1 MEGRKGKEMKTERNF
16 EYYNS
21 RKQCLAS
28 KRDNYLPKWDEI
40 SVFVDPRNAYFRV
53 KRSNGDLSQLI
64 PKMDD
69 TAQSLLPI
77 YAAVLNS
84 MLTPQA
90 YIWHRLQFFNPEVQ
104 KQYGP
109 LLGEENK
116 FIYNRRYSAY
126 SNFSPAMNECYMSA
140 GAYGHAI
147 MQLDPDYKHKCI
159 SYLTLPI
166 REFYIDKDA
175 YGFINVFYRQVEYT
189 MRNLMSIFPNYL
201 PDKYKDRDDLKW
213 LDEHVTLLHAVEPS
227 FEKSGHYHSAYIDLT
242 NKEIIEEK
250 ELKYSPYLCFRAA
263 VFPSSDDP
271 YGFSPCMSVLP
282 SIKALNSLQFN
293 FLKQTDLVGQPT
305 LLTNSDVID
314 ARKVAASG
322 QVIEGGIDDEG
333 RPMVQALR
341 AYGDLPSMDFLI
353 QKYQDSVATALLAK
367 YMALMS
373 DTQSR
378 SATDAMIKS
387 NERANLVA
395 PSGDRISREF
405 LLPLIE
411 TELAIYGEMNILP
424 AMPKELK
431 EIGSEFDIILDNPML
446 KGQRMDSVN
455 SAVSM
460 MGMLGQFAQL
470 DSNIVNSV
478 DPDKMLRY
486 IQENMNVPS
495 EVMRTAD
502 EVAAL
507 NEAQAQQQQI
517 AEMVNAAPQVG
528 KAMKDIASAQQMN
541 EEAQ

>member
-1 MEGRKGKEMKTERNF
+1 MKKERDF
-16 EYYNS
+16 EYYDS
-21 RKQCLAS
+21 RKQILAS
-28 KRDNYLPKWDEI
+28 KRDNYLPKWDELAI
-40 SVFVDPRNAYFRV
+40 FVDPKHAYFRV
-53 KRSNGDLSQLI
+53 KRSNGQMTQLI

-84 MLTPQA
+84 MITPQA
-90 YIWHRLQFFNPEVQ
+90 YIWHKLQFFNDEMQ
-104 KQYGP
+104 KKYGP
-109 LLGEENK
+109 LLDEENK

-126 SNFSPAMNECYMSA
+126 SNFSSSMNECYMSG
-140 GAYGHAI
+140 GAFGHAI
-147 MQLDPDYKHKCI
+147 MFIDPDYKHKCI
-159 SYLTLPI
+159 SYQTLPI

-175 YGFINVFYRQVEYT
+175 YGFVNVFYREVVYSV
-189 MRNLMSIFPNYL
+189 RNLLSVFPNYL
-201 PDKYKDRDDLKW
+201 PDKYKDRQDLKW
-213 LDEHVTLLHAVEPS
+213 LDDKITLLHAVEPS
-227 FEKSGHYHSAYIDLT
+227 FEESGKYHSAYIDTT
-242 NKEIIEEK
+242 NKQIIEES
-250 ELKYSPYLCFRAA
+250 EMDYCPYLCFRAS

-314 ARKVAASG
+314 GRKVAASG

-333 RPMVQALR
+333 RPMVQVLR
-341 AYGDLPSMDFLI
+341 AYGDLPSMDYLI
-353 QKYQDSVATALLAK
+353 QKYQDSISTVLLAK

-395 PSGDRISREF
+395 PSGDRIAREF

-411 TELAIYGEMNILP
+411 TELTIYGKMGILP
-424 AMPKELK
+424 QMPAELK
-431 EIGSEFDIILDNPML
+431 DLDTSFDIILDNPML

-460 MGMLGQFAQL
+460 MGMVGQFAQL
-470 DSNIVNSV
+470 DSSIVNSV
-478 DPDKMLRY
+478 DVDKLLRY

-495 EVMRTAD
+495 NVMRTPD
-502 EVAAL
+502 EVAEL
-507 NEAQAQQQQI
+507 NAAQAQQQ
-517 AEMVNAAPQVG
+517 EMAAMAQAAPGVG
-528 KAMKDIASAQQMN
+528 KAMKDIAQAQQIS
-541 EEAQ
+541 EGGQ

>member
-1 MEGRKGKEMKTERNF
+1 MKPERTF

-21 RKQCLAS
+21 RKQSLDS
-28 KRDNYLPKWDEI
+28 KRSNYIPKWDEI
-40 SVFVDPRNAYFRV
+40 AVFVDPRNAYFRV
-53 KRSNGDLSQLI
+53 KRSNGNLTQLI

-90 YIWHRLQFFNPEVQ
+90 YVWHKLQFFDPDLQ
-104 KQYGP
+104 KRFGP
-109 LLGEENK
+109 QLDEENK

-140 GAYGHAI
+140 GAFGHAI
-147 MQLDPDYKHKCI
+147 MQLDPDRKHKCI
-159 SYLTLPI
+159 SYQTLPI
-166 REFYIDKDA
+166 REFSIDKDA
-175 YGFINVFYRQVEYT
+175 YGFVNVFYREVIYT
-189 MRNLMSIFPNYL
+189 MRNLMSVFPGYM
-201 PDKYKDRDDLKW
+201 PEKYRGREDLKW
-213 LDEHVTLLHAVEPS
+213 LDDKITLLHAVEPS
-227 FEKSGHYHSAYIDLT
+227 FEKSGHYHSAYIDMT
-242 NKEIIEEK
+242 NKAIIEES
-250 ELKYSPYLCFRAA
+250 ELKYCPYLCFRSS

-322 QVIEGGIDDEG
+322 MVVEGGIDDEG
-333 RPMVQALR
+333 REMVKTLR
-341 AYGDLPSMDFLI
+341 TYSDMPSMDYLI
-353 QKYQDSVATALLAK
+353 QKYQDSISTALLAK

-411 TELAIYGEMNILP
+411 TELAIYGDMNILP
-424 AMPKELK
+424 PMPAELG
-431 EIGSEFDIILDNPML
+431 EVNNEFDILLDNPML

-455 SAVSM
+455 SAVNL
-460 MGMLGQFAQL
+460 MGMVGQFAKL
-470 DSNIVNSV
+470 NPSIANSV
-478 DPDKMLRY
+478 DVDKLLRY
-486 IQENMNVPS
+486 IQENMNVPTS
-495 EVMRTAD
+495 VMNTP
-502 EVAAL
+502 EQV
-507 NEAQAQQQQI
+507 EAQNAADAQQQQL
-517 AEMVNAAPQVG
+517 AAVVNAAPQVG
-528 KAMKDIASAQQMN
+528 KAIKDIADAESTMEGNA
-541 EEAQ
+541 

>member
-1 MEGRKGKEMKTERNF
+1 MKPERNY

-21 RKQCLAS
+21 RKQTLAS
-28 KRDNYLPKWDEI
+28 KRTNYIPKWDEI
-40 SVFVDPRNAYFRV
+40 AVFVDPRNAYFRV
-53 KRSNGDLSQLI
+53 KRNNGNLTQLI

-69 TAQSLLPI
+69 VAQSMLPI

-84 MLTPQA
+84 MLTPAA
-90 YIWHRLQFFNPEVQ
+90 YIWHKLQFYDPEIQ

-109 LLGEENK
+109 RLDEENK

-140 GAYGHAI
+140 GAFGHAI

-159 SYLTLPI
+159 SYQTLPI

-175 YGFINVFYRQVEYT
+175 YGFVNVFYREVEYT
-189 MRNLMSIFPNYL
+189 MRNLLTIFPDYM
-201 PDKYKDRDDLKW
+201 PKKYQDRQDLKW
-213 LDEHVTLLHAVEPS
+213 LDDRVTLLHAVEPS
-227 FEKSGHYHSAYIDLT
+227 FEKAGKYHSAYIDMT
-242 NKEIIEEK
+242 NKQIIEEK
-250 ELKYSPYLCFRAA
+250 EMKWCPYICFRSA

-322 QVIEGGIDDEG
+322 MVVEGGIDDEG
-333 RPMVQALR
+333 REMVKALR
-341 AYGDLPSMDFLI
+341 TYSDLPSMDFLI
-353 QKYQDSVATALLAK
+353 NKYQDSIATALLAK

-395 PSGDRISREF
+395 PSGDRIGREF
-405 LLPLIE
+405 LLPMIE
-411 TELAIYGEMNILP
+411 TELAIYGDMNILP
-424 AMPKELK
+424 QMPAELK
-431 EIGSEFDIILDNPML
+431 DLDTSFDILLDNPML
-446 KGQRMDSVN
+446 KSQRMDSVN

-470 DSNIVNSV
+470 DTNIVNTV
-478 DPDKMLRY
+478 DADKMLRY
-486 IQENMNVPS
+486 IQENMNVPTQ
-495 EVMRTAD
+495 VMRTPE

-507 NEAQAQQQQI
+507 NKAAAQQQQLAAI
-517 AEMVNAAPQVG
+517 VNAAPQVG
-528 KAMKDIASAQQMN
+528 KAMKDMA
-541 EEAQ
+541 EAQNASNQ

>member
-1 MEGRKGKEMKTERNF
+1 MKPVRDY
-16 EYYNS
+16 EYYKA

-28 KRDNYLPKWDEI
+28 KRNNYLPKWDELA
-40 SVFVDPRNAYFRV
+40 VFVDPRNAYFRV
-53 KRSNGDLSQLI
+53 KRSNGDLTQLI

-69 TAQSLLPI
+69 TAQSMLPI

-90 YIWHRLQFFNPEVQ
+90 YVWHKLQFYNPDVQ

-109 LLGEENK
+109 LLDEENK

-140 GAYGHAI
+140 GAFGHAI
-147 MQLDPDYKHKCI
+147 MQLDPDRKHKCI
-159 SYLTLPI
+159 SYTTLPI

-175 YGFINVFYRQVEYT
+175 YGFVNVFYREVEYT
-189 MRNLMSIFPNYL
+189 MRNLLTVFPNYM
-201 PDKYKDRDDLKW
+201 PEKYKDRQDLKW
-213 LDEHVTLLHAVEPS
+213 LDERITLLHAVEPS
-227 FEKSGHYHSAYIDLT
+227 FLESGKYHSAYIDLT
-242 NKEIIEEK
+242 NKAIIEET
-250 ELKYSPYLCFRAA
+250 EMKYCPYLCFRAS

-322 QVIEGGIDDEG
+322 TVVEGGIDDEG

-341 AYGDLPSMDFLI
+341 TYNDLPAMDYLI

-411 TELAIYGEMNILP
+411 TELAIYGDMNVLP
-424 AMPKELK
+424 SMPAELK
-431 EIGSEFDIILDNPML
+431 DMDAGFDIVLDNPML
-446 KGQRMDSVN
+446 KSQRGDSVN
-455 SAVSM
+455 SAINLVGTM
-460 MGMLGQFAQL
+460 GQFAQL
-470 DSNIVNSV
+470 DPNIVNSV
-478 DPDKMLRY
+478 DIDKIFRY
-486 IQENMNVPS
+486 IQENLNVPS
-495 EVMRTAD
+495 SVMRTPE
-502 EVAAL
+502 EVAEL
-507 NEAQAQQQQI
+507 NAAQAQQQQLM
-517 AEMVNAAPQVG
+517 ALTQAAPNVG
-528 KAMKDIASAQQMN
+528 KAMKDIAQAQQIS
-541 EEAQ
+541 EGGQ

>member
-1 MEGRKGKEMKTERNF
+1 MQKVRNF
-16 EYYNS
+16 EYYTNRNS
-21 RKQCLAS
+21 RLES
-28 KRDNYLPKWDEI
+28 LREPYLPKWDEI
-40 SVFVDPRNAYFRV
+40 AVFCDPRNAYFRV
-53 KRSNGDLSQLI
+53 KRSNGDLTQLI

-90 YIWHRLQFFNPEVQ
+90 YIWHKLQFFDPELQ

-109 LLGEENK
+109 QLDEENT

-147 MQLDPDYKHKCI
+147 MEMIPDYKHKCI
-159 SYLTLPI
+159 SYQTLPI
-166 REFYIDKDA
+166 REFCIDKDA
-175 YGFINVFYRQVEYT
+175 YGFINTFYRKVEYT
-189 MRNLMSIFPNYL
+189 MRNLMSIFPEYM
-201 PDKYKDRDDLKW
+201 PEKYRNRDDIKW
-213 LDEHVTLLHAVEPS
+213 LDEHITLLHAVEPS
-227 FEKSGHYHSAYIDLT
+227 FEESGKYHSAYIDLT
-242 NKEIIEEK
+242 NKAIIEET
-250 ELKYSPYLCFRAA
+250 ELKYCPYLCFRSS
-263 VFPSSDDP
+263 VFPSDTSA

-314 ARKVAASG
+314 GRKVTASG
-322 QVIEGGIDDEG
+322 SVIEGGIDDEG
-333 RPMVQALR
+333 RPMVQALK
-341 AYGDLPSMDFLI
+341 AYGDLPSMDYLI
-353 QKYQDSVATALLAK
+353 GKYQDSISTVLLAK

-405 LLPLIE
+405 LLPMIE
-411 TELAIYGEMNILP
+411 NELAIYGDMNILP
-424 AMPKELK
+424 PMPAELK
-431 EIGSEFDIILDNPML
+431 NVNSAFDIILSNPML

-455 SAVSM
+455 SAVNL
-460 MGMLGQFAQL
+460 MGMVGQFAQL
-470 DSNIVNSV
+470 DPSVANSINV
-478 DPDKMLRY
+478 DKLVRY
-486 IQENMNVPS
+486 LQENMNIPAS
-495 EVMRTAD
+495 VMNTP
-502 EVAAL
+502 EQVAAQ
-507 NEAQAQQQQI
+507 NEADAQQQQLM
-517 AEMVNAAPQVG
+517 AMVNAAPQVG
-528 KAMKDIASAQQMN
+528 KAMKDMADAQQTMGTN
-541 EEAQ
+541 A

>member
-1 MEGRKGKEMKTERNF
+1 MKTLRDFN
-16 EYYNS
+16 YYNQ
-21 RKQCLAS
+21 RKQTLSS
-28 KRDNYLPKWDEI
+28 KRTNYLPKWDEI
-40 SVFVDPRNAYFRV
+40 AVFVDPRNAYFRV
-53 KRSNGDLSQLI
+53 KRSNGNLSQLI

-90 YIWHRLQFFNPEVQ
+90 YIWHKLQFFDPEMQ
-104 KQYGP
+104 KNYGS
-109 LLGEENK
+109 LLDEENN

-126 SNFSPAMNECYMSA
+126 SNFSSAMNECYMSS
-140 GAYGHAI
+140 GAFGHSI

-159 SYLTLPI
+159 GYHTLPI

-175 YGFINVFYRQVEYT
+175 FGFVNVFYREVEYS
-189 MRNLMSIFPNYL
+189 MRNLLTIFPDYM
-201 PDKYKDRDDLKW
+201 PEKYKDRQDLKW
-213 LDEHVTLLHAVEPS
+213 LDERVTLLHAVEPS
-227 FEKSGHYHSAYIDLT
+227 FEASGKYHSAYIDLT
-242 NKEIIEEK
+242 NKQIIEET
-250 ELKYSPYLCFRAA
+250 ELKYCPYLCFRSA

-322 QVIEGGIDDEG
+322 SVIEGGIDDEG
-333 RPMVQALR
+333 RPMVQALK
-341 AYGDLPSMDFLI
+341 AYGDLPSMDYLI
-353 QKYQDSVATALLAK
+353 GKYQDSIATVLLAK

-373 DTQSR
+373 ETQSR

-411 TELAIYGEMNILP
+411 TELAIYGDMNILP
-424 AMPKELK
+424 PMPTELK
-431 EIGSEFDIILDNPML
+431 DLDTSFDIVLDNPML

-455 SAVSM
+455 SAVNM
-460 MGMLGQFAQL
+460 VGTMAQFAQL
-470 DSNIVNSV
+470 DPSIANSV
-478 DPDKMLRY
+478 DLSKLLAY
-486 IQENMNVPS
+486 IQTNMNVPAS
-495 EVMRTAD
+495 VMRTPE
-502 EVAAL
+502 EVTAL
-507 NEAQAQQQQI
+507 NEAQQQQQQLM
-517 AEMVNAAPQVG
+517 AMVNAAPQVG
-528 KAMKDIASAQQMN
+528 KAMKDVATAEQIANGGAQ
-541 EEAQ
+541 

>member
-1 MEGRKGKEMKTERNF
+1 MKTLRDFN
-16 EYYNS
+16 YYNQ
-21 RKQCLAS
+21 RKQTLSS
-28 KRDNYLPKWDEI
+28 KRTNYLPKWDEI
-40 SVFVDPRNAYFRV
+40 AVFVDPRNAYFRV
-53 KRSNGDLSQLI
+53 KRSNGNLSQLI

-90 YIWHRLQFFNPEVQ
+90 YIWHKLQFFDPEMQ
-104 KQYGP
+104 KNYGS
-109 LLGEENK
+109 LLDEENN

-126 SNFSPAMNECYMSA
+126 SNFSSAMNECYMSS
-140 GAYGHAI
+140 GAFGHAI

-159 SYLTLPI
+159 GYHTLPI

-175 YGFINVFYRQVEYT
+175 FGFVNVFYREVEYS
-189 MRNLMSIFPNYL
+189 MRNLLTIFPDYM
-201 PDKYKDRDDLKW
+201 PEKYKDRQDLKW
-213 LDEHVTLLHAVEPS
+213 LDERVTLLHAVEPS
-227 FEKSGHYHSAYIDLT
+227 FEASGKYHSAYIDLT
-242 NKEIIEEK
+242 NKQIIEET
-250 ELKYSPYLCFRAA
+250 ELKYCPYLCFRSA

-322 QVIEGGIDDEG
+322 SVIEGGIDDEG
-333 RPMVQALR
+333 RPMVQALK
-341 AYGDLPSMDFLI
+341 AYGDLPSMDYLI
-353 QKYQDSVATALLAK
+353 GKYQDSIATVLLAK

-373 DTQSR
+373 ETQSR

-411 TELAIYGEMNILP
+411 TELAIYGDMNILP
-424 AMPKELK
+424 PMPTELK
-431 EIGSEFDIILDNPML
+431 DLDTSFDIVLDNPML

-455 SAVSM
+455 SAVNM
-460 MGMLGQFAQL
+460 VGTMAQFAQL
-470 DSNIVNSV
+470 DPSITNSV
-478 DPDKMLRY
+478 DLSKLLAY
-486 IQENMNVPS
+486 IQTNMNVPAS
-495 EVMRTAD
+495 VMRTPE
-502 EVAAL
+502 EVTAL
-507 NEAQAQQQQI
+507 NEAQQQQQQLM
-517 AEMVNAAPQVG
+517 AMVNAAPQVG
-528 KAMKDIASAQQMN
+528 KAMKDVATAEQIANGGAQ
-541 EEAQ
+541 

>member
-1 MEGRKGKEMKTERNF
+1 MKLVRDFN
-16 EYYNS
+16 YYKA
-21 RKQCLAS
+21 RKQVLS
-28 KRDNYLPKWDEI
+28 GKRTNYLQKWDEI
-40 SVFVDPRNAYFRV
+40 SIFVDPRNAYFRV
-53 KRSNGDLSQLI
+53 KRSNGDQSHLVA
-64 PKMDD
+64 KMDD

-84 MLTPQA
+84 MITPQA
-90 YIWHRLQFFNPEVQ
+90 YVWHKLQFFDEELQ
-104 KQYGP
+104 KKYGP
-109 LLGEENK
+109 LLDAENK

-126 SNFSPAMNECYMSA
+126 SNFSSAMNECYMSG
-140 GAYGHAI
+140 GAFGHAI
-147 MQLDPDYKHKCI
+147 MFIDPDYKHKCI
-159 SYLTLPI
+159 SYQTLPI

-175 YGFINVFYRQVEYT
+175 YGFINVFYREVEYSV
-189 MRNLMSIFPNYL
+189 RNLLSVFPNYM
-201 PDKYKDRDDLKW
+201 PQKYKDRQDLKW
-213 LDEHVTLLHAVEPS
+213 LDDHITLLHAVEPS
-227 FEKSGHYHSAYIDLT
+227 FEQSGKYHSAYIDLT
-242 NKEIIEEK
+242 NSEIIEES
-250 ELKYSPYLCFRAA
+250 EMDYCPYLCFRAS

-341 AYGDLPSMDFLI
+341 AYGDLPSMDYLI
-353 QKYQDSVATALLAK
+353 QKYQDTISTVLLAK

-395 PSGDRISREF
+395 PSGDRIAREF

-411 TELAIYGEMNILP
+411 TELAIYGKMNILP
-424 AMPKELK
+424 PMPAELK
-431 EIGSEFDIILDNPML
+431 NVDTSFDIILDNPML

-455 SAVSM
+455 SAVNM
-460 MGMLGQFAQL
+460 MGMVGQFAQL
-470 DSNIVNSV
+470 DSNIVNTV
-478 DPDKMLRY
+478 DVDKLLRY
-486 IQENMNVPS
+486 IQENMNVPAQ
-495 EVMRTAD
+495 VMRTPD
-502 EVAAL
+502 EVAAM
-507 NEAQAQQQQI
+507 NEASAQQQELMAI
-517 AEMVNAAPQVG
+517 ANAAPNVG
-528 KAMKDIASAQQMN
+528 KAMKDIAQAQQIN
-541 EEAQ
+541 EGGQ

>member
-1 MEGRKGKEMKTERNF
+1 MKPVLDFN
-16 EYYNS
+16 YYIN
-21 RKQCLAS
+21 RKQLLSA
-28 KRDNYLPKWDEI
+28 KRQNYLTKWDEI
-40 SVFVDPRNAYFRV
+40 ACFCDPKNTYFRV
-53 KRSNGDLSQLI
+53 KRANGNLSQLI

-90 YIWHRLQFFNPEVQ
+90 YVWHKLQFFNSELQ
-104 KQYGP
+104 SQYGP
-109 LLGEENK
+109 LLDEENN

-140 GAYGHAI
+140 GAFGHAI
-147 MQLDPDYKHKCI
+147 MQMIPDYKHKCI
-159 SYLTLPI
+159 SYQTLPI

-175 YGFINVFYRQVEYT
+175 YGFINVFYREVEYT
-189 MRNLMSIFPNYL
+189 MRNLMSVFPDYM
-201 PDKYKDRDDLKW
+201 PEKYKDRQDLKW
-213 LDEHVTLLHAVEPS
+213 LDEHVTILHAVEPS
-227 FEKSGHYHSAYIDLT
+227 FEQSGKYHSAYIDLT
-242 NKEIIEEK
+242 NKEIISES
-250 ELKYSPYLCFRAA
+250 ELKYCPYLCFRSS

-314 ARKVAASG
+314 ARKVTASG
-322 QVIEGGIDDEG
+322 SVIEGGIDDEG

-353 QKYQDSVATALLAK
+353 QKYQDSISTALLAK

-411 TELAIYGEMNILP
+411 NELAIYGEMNILP
-424 AMPKELK
+424 QMPSELK
-431 EIGSEFDIILDNPML
+431 DIDTSFDVILDNPLL
-446 KGQRMDSVN
+446 KGMRMDSVN
-455 SAVSM
+455 SAVNLVGTM
-460 MGMLGQFAQL
+460 AQFAQM
-470 DSNIVNSV
+470 
-478 DPDKMLRY
+478 DPSITNTIDLAKLLTY
-486 IQENMNVPS
+486 IQTNMNVPS
-495 EVMRTAD
+495 SVMRTTE
-502 EVAAL
+502 EVEAL
-507 NEAQAQQQQI
+507 NEAAAQQQQL
-517 AEMVNAAPQVG
+517 AALVNAAPQVG
-528 KAMKDIASAQQMN
+528 SAMKDIAQAQQITN
-541 EEAQ
+541 GEA

>member
-1 MEGRKGKEMKTERNF
+1 MKPVRDFN
-16 EYYNS
+16 YYNA
-21 RKQCLAS
+21 RKQNLDS
-28 KRDNYLPKWDEI
+28 KRTNYIPKWDEI
-40 SVFVDPRNAYFRV
+40 AVFVDPRNAYFRV
-53 KRSNGDLSQLI
+53 KRSNGNLSQLI

-90 YIWHRLQFFNPEVQ
+90 YIWHKLQFFDPEMQ

-109 LLGEENK
+109 ALDEENK

-126 SNFSPAMNECYMSA
+126 SNFSPAMNEAYMSA
-140 GAYGHAI
+140 GAYGHSV
-147 MQLDPDYKHKCI
+147 MELVPDYKHKCI
-159 SYLTLPI
+159 SYQTLPI

-175 YGFINVFYRQVEYT
+175 YGFVNVFYREVIYS
-189 MRNLMSIFPNYL
+189 MRNLLSIFPNYM
-201 PDKYKDRDDLKW
+201 PEKYRTRDDLKW
-213 LDEHVTLLHAVEPS
+213 LDDKITLLHAVEPS
-227 FEKSGHYHSAYIDLT
+227 FEKSGHYHSAYVDLT
-242 NKEIIEEK
+242 NKEIIEET
-250 ELKYSPYLCFRAA
+250 ELKYCPYLCFRSS

-314 ARKVAASG
+314 ARKVSASG
-322 QVIEGGIDDEG
+322 MVIEGGIDDEG
-333 RPMVQALR
+333 REMVKALR
-341 AYGDLPSMDFLI
+341 TYSDLPSMDYLI
-353 QKYQDSVATALLAK
+353 QKYQDSVSTALLAK

-395 PSGDRISREF
+395 PSGDRVSREF

-411 TELAIYGEMNILP
+411 TELAIYGDMNILP
-424 AMPKELK
+424 PMPAELK
-431 EIGSEFDIILDNPML
+431 DLNSEFDIILDNPML

-455 SAVSM
+455 SAVNL
-460 MGMLGQFAQL
+460 MGMIGQFAQL
-470 DSNIVNSV
+470 DPNIANSINV
-478 DPDKMLRY
+478 DKLVRY
-486 IQENMNVPS
+486 IQENMNVPTQVMNTPE
-495 EVMRTAD
+495 EVEAQNTAD
-502 EVAAL
+502 
-507 NEAQAQQQQI
+507 AQQQQL
-517 AEMVNAAPQVG
+517 AAMVNAAPQVG
-528 KAMKDIASAQQMN
+528 KAMKDIASAQQITGGSL
-541 EEAQ
+541 

>member
-1 MEGRKGKEMKTERNF
+1 MITRRDFN
-16 EYYNS
+16 YYNT
-21 RKQCLAS
+21 RKENLSS
-28 KRDNYLPKWDEI
+28 KRTNYIPKWDEI
-40 SVFVDPRNAYFRV
+40 AVFVDPRNAYFKV
-53 KRSNGDLSQLI
+53 KRANGNLSQLI

-90 YIWHRLQFFNPEVQ
+90 YIWHKLQFFNPEIQ
-104 KQYGP
+104 KKYGP
-109 LLGEENK
+109 LLDEENN

-126 SNFSPAMNECYMSA
+126 SNFSSAMNECYMSS
-140 GAYGHAI
+140 GAFGHAI

-159 SYLTLPI
+159 GYHTLPI

-175 YGFINVFYRQVEYT
+175 FGFVNVFYREVEYT
-189 MRNLMSIFPNYL
+189 MRNLLTIFPDYM
-201 PDKYKDRDDLKW
+201 PQKYKDRQDLKW
-213 LDEHVTLLHAVEPS
+213 LDEHITLLHAVEPS
-227 FEKSGHYHSAYIDLT
+227 FEASGKYHSAYIDLT

-250 ELKYSPYLCFRAA
+250 ELKYCPYLCFRSA

-314 ARKVAASG
+314 ARKVTASG
-322 QVIEGGIDDEG
+322 SVIEGGIDDEG
-333 RPMVQALR
+333 RPMVQALK

-353 QKYQDSVATALLAK
+353 QKYQDSISTVLLAK

-373 DTQSR
+373 NTQSR

-411 TELAIYGEMNILP
+411 TELAIYGDMNILP
-424 AMPKELK
+424 PMPSELK
-431 EIGSEFDIILDNPML
+431 DLDTSFDVILDNPML

-455 SAVSM
+455 SAVNM
-460 MGMLGQFAQL
+460 VGTMAQFSQL
-470 DSNIVNSV
+470 DPTITNSV
-478 DPDKMLRY
+478 DLSKLLTY
-486 IQENMNVPS
+486 IQTNMNVPAS
-495 EVMRTAD
+495 VMRTPE
-502 EVAAL
+502 EVNAL
-507 NEAQAQQQQI
+507 NEAQQQQQRV
-517 AEMVNAAPQVG
+517 AEIVNAAPQVG
-528 KAMKDIASAQQMN
+528 KAMKDVATAEQITNGGA
-541 EEAQ
+541 

>member
-1 MEGRKGKEMKTERNF
+1 MKPVRDFN
-16 EYYNS
+16 YYNA
-21 RKQCLAS
+21 RKQTLDA
-28 KRDNYLPKWDEI
+28 KRTNYLPKWDEI
-40 SVFVDPRNAYFRV
+40 AVFVDPRNAYFRV
-53 KRSNGDLSQLI
+53 KRTNGNLSQLI

-90 YIWHRLQFFNPEVQ
+90 YIWHKLQFFDDNVQ

-109 LLGEENK
+109 QLDEENK

-147 MQLDPDYKHKCI
+147 MQLVPDYKHKCI
-159 SYLTLPI
+159 SYQTLPI

-175 YGFINVFYRQVEYT
+175 YGFINVFYREVEYT
-189 MRNLMSIFPNYL
+189 MRNLLSIFPNYM
-201 PDKYKDRDDLKW
+201 PEKYRDREDLKW

-227 FEKSGHYHSAYIDLT
+227 FEESGKYHSAYIDLT
-242 NKEIIEEK
+242 NKEIISES
-250 ELKYSPYLCFRAA
+250 ELKYCPYLCFRSS

-314 ARKVAASG
+314 GRKVTASG
-322 QVIEGGIDDEG
+322 SVIEGGIDDEG
-333 RPMVQALR
+333 RPMVQALK
-341 AYGDLPSMDFLI
+341 AYGDLPSMDYLI
-353 QKYQDSVATALLAK
+353 GKYQDSISTALLAK

-405 LLPLIE
+405 LLPMIE
-411 TELAIYGEMNILP
+411 TELAIYGDMNILP
-424 AMPKELK
+424 PMPTELK
-431 EIGSEFDIILDNPML
+431 ELDTAFDVILDNPML

-455 SAVSM
+455 SAVNL
-460 MGMLGQFAQL
+460 MGMIGQFAQL
-470 DSNIVNSV
+470 DPAIANSV
-478 DPDKMLRY
+478 NVDKLVRY
-486 IQENMNVPS
+486 IQENMNVPTQ
-495 EVMRTAD
+495 VMNTPE
-502 EVAAL
+502 EVAAQ
-507 NEAQAQQQQI
+507 NEADAQQQQLM
-517 AEMVNAAPQVG
+517 AMVNAAPQVG
-528 KAMKDIASAQQMN
+528 KAMKDMAQ
-541 EEAQ
+541 AQEITGGSL

>member
-1 MEGRKGKEMKTERNF
+1 MKTIRDFN
-16 EYYNS
+16 YYAA
-21 RKQCLAS
+21 RKQTLDS
-28 KRDNYLPKWDEI
+28 KRTNYIPKWDEI
-40 SVFVDPRNAYFRV
+40 AVFTDPRNAYFRV
-53 KRSNGDLSQLI
+53 KRSNGQLTQLI

-69 TAQSLLPI
+69 TAQSMLPI

-90 YIWHRLQFFNPEVQ
+90 YIWHKLQFFDSNVQ
-104 KQYGP
+104 EQYGP
-109 LLGEENK
+109 MLDEENK

-126 SNFSPAMNECYMSA
+126 SNFPSAMNECYMSA
-140 GAYGHAI
+140 GAFGHAI

-159 SYLTLPI
+159 SYQTLPI

-175 YGFINVFYRQVEYT
+175 YGFVNVFYREVEYS
-189 MRNLMSIFPNYL
+189 MRNLLTIFPDYM
-201 PDKYKDRDDLKW
+201 PDKYKDRQDLKW
-213 LDEHVTLLHAVEPS
+213 LDERVTLLHAVEPS
-227 FEKSGHYHSAYIDLT
+227 FDEAGKYHSAYIDLT
-242 NKEIIEEK
+242 NKEIIEEA
-250 ELKYSPYLCFRAA
+250 ELKYCPYLCFRSA

-314 ARKVAASG
+314 ARKVSASG
-322 QVIEGGIDDEG
+322 SVIEGGIDDEG
-333 RPMVQALR
+333 RPMVQALK
-341 AYGDLPSMDFLI
+341 AYGDLPSMDYLI
-353 QKYQDSVATALLAK
+353 GKYQDSISTVLLAK

-405 LLPLIE
+405 LLPMIE

-424 AMPKELK
+424 PMPAELK
-431 EIGSEFDIILDNPML
+431 DVDTSFDVILSNPML
-446 KGQRMDSVN
+446 KGQRGDSVN
-455 SAVSM
+455 SAINMVGTM
-460 MGMLGQFAQL
+460 AQFAQL
-470 DSNIVNSV
+470 DPTITNSV
-478 DPDKMLRY
+478 DIDKVLRY
-486 IQENMNVPS
+486 IQTNLNVPDS
-495 EVMRTAD
+495 VMRTPE

-507 NEAQAQQQQI
+507 NEAQAQQQQLM
-517 AEMVNAAPQVG
+517 AMAQAAPGVG
-528 KAMKDIASAQQMN
+528 SAMKDIAQAQQITN
-541 EEAQ
+541 GGA

>member
-1 MEGRKGKEMKTERNF
+1 MKPERNF

-21 RKQCLAS
+21 RKQILSS
-28 KRDNYLPKWDEI
+28 KRTNYIPKWDEI
-40 SVFVDPRNAYFRV
+40 AVFVDPKNAYFRV
-53 KRSNGDLSQLI
+53 KRNNGNLTQLI

-84 MLTPQA
+84 MLTPAA
-90 YIWHRLQFFNPEVQ
+90 YIWHKLQFYDAAIQ
-104 KQYGP
+104 KEYGP
-109 LLGEENK
+109 LLDEENT

-140 GAYGHAI
+140 GAFGHAI

-159 SYLTLPI
+159 SYQTLPI

-175 YGFINVFYRQVEYT
+175 YGFVNVFYREVEYS
-189 MRNLMSIFPNYL
+189 MRNLLTVFPNYM
-201 PDKYKDRDDLKW
+201 PKKYQDRQDLKW
-213 LDEHVTLLHAVEPS
+213 LDDRVTLLHAVEPS
-227 FEKSGHYHSAYIDLT
+227 FEQAGKYHSAYIDMT
-242 NKEIIEEK
+242 NKQIIEEK
-250 ELKYSPYLCFRAA
+250 EMKWCPYICFRSA

-322 QVIEGGIDDEG
+322 MVVEGGIDDEG
-333 RPMVQALR
+333 REMVKALR
-341 AYGDLPSMDFLI
+341 TYSDLPSMDFLI
-353 QKYQDSVATALLAK
+353 NKYQDSIATALLAK

-411 TELAIYGEMNILP
+411 TELAIYGDMNILP
-424 AMPKELK
+424 QMPAEMQGLDS
-431 EIGSEFDIILDNPML
+431 GFDIILDNPML

-470 DSNIVNSV
+470 DTNIVNSV
-478 DPDKMLRY
+478 DVDKMLRY
-486 IQENMNVPS
+486 IQENMNVPTK
-495 EVMRTAD
+495 VMRTPE
-502 EVAAL
+502 EVNAL
-507 NEAQAQQQQI
+507 NEAAAQQQQLAAI
-517 AEMVNAAPQVG
+517 VNAAPQVG
-528 KAMKDIASAQQMN
+528 KAMKDMA
-541 EEAQ
+541 EAQNVSNQ

>member
-1 MEGRKGKEMKTERNF
+1 MKTTRDFN
-16 EYYNS
+16 YYNA
-21 RKQCLAS
+21 RKQCLSS
-28 KRDNYLPKWDEI
+28 KRTNYLPKWDEI
-40 SVFVDPRNAYFRV
+40 AVFVDPRNAYFRV

-109 LLGEENK
+109 LLGEENT

-126 SNFSPAMNECYMSA
+126 SNFSSAMNECYMSA
-140 GAYGHAI
+140 GAFGHAI
-147 MQLDPDYKHKCI
+147 MQLDPDLKHKCI
-159 SYLTLPI
+159 SYHTLPI

-175 YGFINVFYRQVEYT
+175 YGFINVFYREVEYT
-189 MRNLMSIFPNYL
+189 MRNLMTVFPKYM
-201 PDKYKDRDDLKW
+201 PEKYKDREDLKW
-213 LDEHVTLLHAVEPS
+213 LDDHITLLHAVEPS
-227 FEKSGHYHSAYIDLT
+227 FEEAGKYHSAYIDLT
-242 NKEIIEEK
+242 NKAIIEES
-250 ELKYSPYLCFRAA
+250 EIKYCPYLCFRAS

-314 ARKVAASG
+314 GRKVAASG

-353 QKYQDSVATALLAK
+353 QKYQDSVSTALLAK

-411 TELAIYGEMNILP
+411 TELAIYGDMNILP
-424 AMPKELK
+424 EMPAEMKDMDNA
-431 EIGSEFDIILDNPML
+431 FDIILDNPML

-470 DSNIVNSV
+470 DANIVNSV
-478 DPDKMLRY
+478 DPDKVLRY

-495 EVMRTAD
+495 EVMRTPE
-502 EVAAL
+502 EVDAL
-507 NEAQAQQQQI
+507 NEAAAQQQQI
-517 AEMVNAAPQVG
+517 AAMVQAAPQVAG
-528 KAMKDIASAQQMN
+528 AMKDAAAAEQMGGI
-541 EEAQ
+541 

>member
-1 MEGRKGKEMKTERNF
+1 MKPERNF
-16 EYYNS
+16 EYYNG
-21 RKQCLAS
+21 RRQCLSS
-28 KRDNYLPKWDEI
+28 KRVNYIPKWDEI
-40 SVFVDPRNAYFRV
+40 AVFVDPRNAYFRV
-53 KRSNGDLSQLI
+53 KRNNGNLSQLI

-69 TAQSLLPI
+69 TAQSTLPI

-90 YIWHRLQFFNPEVQ
+90 YVWHRLQFFNPVIQ
-104 KQYGP
+104 QQYGP
-109 LLGEENK
+109 LLDEENK

-126 SNFSPAMNECYMSA
+126 SNFSSAMNECYMSA
-140 GAYGHAI
+140 GAFGHAI
-147 MQLDPDYKHKCI
+147 MQLDPDRKHKCI
-159 SYLTLPI
+159 SYHTLPI
-166 REFYIDKDA
+166 REFCIDKDA
-175 YGFINVFYRQVEYT
+175 YGFVNVFYREVEYT
-189 MRNLMSIFPNYL
+189 MRNLLTIFPNYM
-201 PDKYKDRDDLKW
+201 PDKYKDRQDLKW
-213 LDEHVTLLHAVEPS
+213 LDERITLLHAVEPS
-227 FEKSGHYHSAYIDLT
+227 FESSGKYHSAYIDLT
-242 NKEIIEEK
+242 NKKIIEET
-250 ELKYSPYLCFRAA
+250 ELKYCPYLCFRAS

-322 QVIEGGIDDEG
+322 MVVEGGVDDEG
-333 RPMVQALR
+333 RPMVQALK

-353 QKYQDSVATALLAK
+353 KKYQDSVETVLLAK

-411 TELAIYGEMNILP
+411 TELTIYGDMNILP
-424 AMPKELK
+424 PMPAELK
-431 EIGSEFDIILDNPML
+431 DIDSQFDIILDNPML

-460 MGMLGQFAQL
+460 MGMIGQFAQL
-470 DSNIVNSV
+470 DPNITNSV
-478 DPDKMLRY
+478 DVDKMLRY

-495 EVMRTAD
+495 HVMHTAE
-502 EVAAL
+502 EVAAM
-507 NEAQAQQQQI
+507 NEASAQQQQLSAI
-517 AEMVNAAPQVG
+517 VNAAPQVAG
-528 KAMKDIASAQQMN
+528 AMKDMAAAQQMGGA
-541 EEAQ
+541 E

>member
-1 MEGRKGKEMKTERNF
+1 MKPVRDFN
-16 EYYNS
+16 YYKA
-21 RKQCLAS
+21 RKQILDS
-28 KRDNYLPKWDEI
+28 KRTNYLPKWDELAI
-40 SVFVDPRNAYFRV
+40 FTDPKHAYFRV
-53 KRSNGDLSQLI
+53 KRSNGNMTQLI

-84 MLTPQA
+84 MITPQA
-90 YIWHRLQFFNPEVQ
+90 YVWHKLQFFDPEVQ
-104 KQYGP
+104 KKYGP
-109 LLGEENK
+109 LLDEENK

-126 SNFSPAMNECYMSA
+126 SNFSPAMNECYMSG
-140 GAYGHAI
+140 GAFGHAI
-147 MQLDPDYKHKCI
+147 MFIDPDYKHKCI
-159 SYLTLPI
+159 SYQTLPI
-166 REFYIDKDA
+166 REFCIDKDA
-175 YGFINVFYRQVEYT
+175 YGFINVFYREVEYSV
-189 MRNLMSIFPNYL
+189 RNLLTIFPNYM
-201 PDKYKDRDDLKW
+201 PQKYKDREDLKW
-213 LDEHVTLLHAVEPS
+213 LDDRITLLHAVEPS
-227 FEKSGHYHSAYIDLT
+227 FETSGKYHSAYIDLT
-242 NKEIIEEK
+242 NSEIIEET
-250 ELKYSPYLCFRAA
+250 EMDYCPYLCFRAS

-322 QVIEGGIDDEG
+322 SVIEGGIDDEG

-341 AYGDLPSMDFLI
+341 AYGDLPSMDYLI
-353 QKYQDSVATALLAK
+353 QKYQDTISTVLLAK

-395 PSGDRISREF
+395 PSGDRIAREF

-411 TELAIYGEMNILP
+411 TELIIYGKMGILP
-424 AMPKELK
+424 QMPAELK
-431 EIGSEFDIILDNPML
+431 DLDKSFDILLDNPML

-455 SAVSM
+455 SAINLVGTM
-460 MGMLGQFAQL
+460 GQFAQL
-470 DSNIVNSV
+470 DSNVVNSV
-478 DPDKMLRY
+478 DVDKVLRY
-486 IQENMNVPS
+486 IQANMNVPDS
-495 EVMRTAD
+495 VMRTPD

-507 NEAQAQQQQI
+507 NEAQAQQQELMAMAQ
-517 AEMVNAAPQVG
+517 VAPGVG
-528 KAMKDIASAQQMN
+528 SAMKDIAQAQQIS
-541 EEAQ
+541 EGGQ

>member
-1 MEGRKGKEMKTERNF
+1 MKPVRDF
-16 EYYNS
+16 EYYKA
-21 RKQCLAS
+21 RKQLLDS
-28 KRDNYLPKWDEI
+28 KRTNYIPKWDEI
-40 SVFVDPRNAYFRV
+40 AVFTDPRNAYFRV
-53 KRSNGDLSQLI
+53 KRANGNMSQLI

-69 TAQSLLPI
+69 TAQSMLPI

-90 YIWHRLQFFNPEVQ
+90 YVWHKMQFYDPEIQ
-104 KQYGP
+104 NKYGK
-109 LLGEENK
+109 LLDAENQ

-126 SNFSPAMNECYMSA
+126 SNFSSAMNECYMS
-140 GAYGHAI
+140 GGSIGHAI
-147 MQLDPDYKHKCI
+147 MQIVPDHKHKCI
-159 SYLTLPI
+159 SYQTLPV

-175 YGFINVFYRQVEYT
+175 YGFVNVFYREVTYSV
-189 MRNLMSIFPNYL
+189 RNLMTLFPGYL
-201 PDKYKDRDDLKW
+201 PEKYKDREDSKW
-213 LDEHVTLLHAVEPS
+213 LDDKITLLHAVEPS
-227 FEKSGHYHSAYIDLT
+227 FEKSGMYHSAYIDLT
-242 NKEIIEEK
+242 NKAIIEET
-250 ELKYSPYLCFRAA
+250 EMKYCPYLCFRAS

-322 QVIEGGIDDEG
+322 SVIEGGIDDEG

-341 AYGDLPSMDFLI
+341 AYGDLPSMDYLI
-353 QKYQDSVATALLAK
+353 QKYQDTISTVLLAK

-395 PSGDRISREF
+395 PSGDRIAREF

-411 TELAIYGEMNILP
+411 TELIIYGDMNILP
-424 AMPKELK
+424 PMPKELK
-431 EIGSEFDIILDNPML
+431 NLDTSFDIILDNPML

-455 SAVSM
+455 SAINLVGTM
-460 MGMLGQFAQL
+460 GQFAQL
-470 DSNIVNSV
+470 DNTVVNSIDISKV
-478 DPDKMLRY
+478 LRY
-486 IQENMNVPS
+486 IQNNTNVPDS
-495 EVMRTAD
+495 VMRTPQ
-502 EVAAL
+502 EVEAL
-507 NEAQAQQQQI
+507 NEAQAQQQELAAI
-517 AEMVNAAPQVG
+517 AGAAPGVG
-528 KAMKDIASAQQMN
+528 SAMKDIA
-541 EEAQ
+541 EAQSIMNGEQ

>member
-1 MEGRKGKEMKTERNF
+1 MKTERTF
-16 EYYNS
+16 EYYNG
-21 RKQCLAS
+21 RKQCLSS
-28 KRDNYLPKWDEI
+28 KRTNYLPKWDEI
-40 SVFVDPRNAYFRV
+40 AVFVDPRNAYFRV

-69 TAQSLLPI
+69 TAQSMLPI

-90 YIWHRLQFFNPEVQ
+90 YIWHKLQFYNAEVQ

-109 LLGEENK
+109 LLDEENQ

-126 SNFSPAMNECYMSA
+126 SNFSSAMNECYMSA
-140 GAYGHAI
+140 GAFGHAI

-159 SYLTLPI
+159 SYHTLPI
-166 REFYIDKDA
+166 LEFYIDKDA
-175 YGFINVFYRQVEYT
+175 YGFVNVFYREVEYT
-189 MRNLMSIFPNYL
+189 MRNLMSVFPNYM
-201 PDKYKDRDDLKW
+201 PDKYKDREDLKW
-213 LDEHVTLLHAVEPS
+213 LDDHITLLHAVEPS
-227 FEKSGHYHSAYIDLT
+227 FESANKYHSAYIDLT
-242 NKEIIEEK
+242 NKAIIEES
-250 ELKYSPYLCFRAA
+250 EIKYCPYLCFRAS

-314 ARKVAASG
+314 SRKVAASG
-322 QVIEGGIDDEG
+322 MVVEGGIDDEG
-333 RPMVQALR
+333 RPMVQALK

-353 QKYQDSVATALLAK
+353 QKYQDSVATVLLAK

-411 TELAIYGEMNILP
+411 TELAIYGDMNILP
-424 AMPKELK
+424 AMPA
-431 EIGSEFDIILDNPML
+431 EIKDLDNAFDIILDNPML

-470 DSNIVNSV
+470 DSSIVNTV
-478 DPDKMLRY
+478 DADKMLRY
-486 IQENMNVPS
+486 IQENMNVPAH
-495 EVMRTAD
+495 VMRTP
-502 EVAAL
+502 EQVNAL
-507 NEAQAQQQQI
+507 NEAQAQQEQI
-517 AEMVNAAPQVG
+517 SAMVQAAPQVAG
-528 KAMKDIASAQQMN
+528 AMKDIA
-541 EEAQ
+541 EAQNVGNQ